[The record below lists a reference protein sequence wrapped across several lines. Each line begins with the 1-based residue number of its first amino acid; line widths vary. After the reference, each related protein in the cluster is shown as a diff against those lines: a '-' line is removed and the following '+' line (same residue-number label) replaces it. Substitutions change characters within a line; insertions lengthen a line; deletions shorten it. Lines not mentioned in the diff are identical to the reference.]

1 MVTPRVELY
10 VRQRFDE
17 ADAELVLSALRE
29 WRISYEA
36 EPPSERLIAAVV
48 LAADGSLGGVDD
60 GIRLAEQDWRDL
72 LVAAGLQHDD
82 SGMVLD
88 SRLGAAAD

>member
-1 MVTPRVELY
+1 MVTPRVERY
-10 VRQRFDE
+10 TRQRFDE
-17 ADAELVLSALRE
+17 ADAELVLSALRD
-29 WRISYEA
+29 WRIAYES

-60 GIRLAEQDWRDL
+60 AFRLAEQDWRDL

-82 SGMVLD
+82 WGMVLD